1 MHSVPSSDKSLALL
15 NFLKLSQCLLLLA
28 RHHLRD
34 RGELRQLLR
43 HVKLIFFLVR
53 SHLRHHLDLLQRK
66 VFRDAV
72 RKRLLHDQAQV
83 GQDQVGE
90 TSVGFRTPVDA
101 VTVAAIRLHER
112 IVVKVDD
119 VEPVLGH
126 LVRREKVRLQD
137 VVARCQAL
145 EFQPGNLHGFRVKF
159 LAEN

>member
-1 MHSVPSSDKSLALL
+1 M
-15 NFLKLSQCLLLLA
+15 
-28 RHHLRD
+28 
-34 RGELRQLLR
+34 
-43 HVKLIFFLVR
+43 
-53 SHLRHHLDLLQRK
+53 
-66 VFRDAV
+66 
-72 RKRLLHDQAQV
+72 
-83 GQDQVGE
+83 
-90 TSVGFRTPVDA
+90 DA